1 MFFEQMIKICS
12 ASGGDVVK
20 FAGDALIVVWIGA
33 PPKVFAVRAC
43 ECAMELQESLHK
55 ATMANGVEFSLKVG
69 VGMGSL
75 TIFYVG
81 GHAGRCE

>member
-1 MFFEQMIKICS
+1 
-12 ASGGDVVK
+12 
-20 FAGDALIVVWIGA
+20 
-33 PPKVFAVRAC
+33 
-43 ECAMELQESLHK
+43 
-55 ATMANGVEFSLKVG
+55 MANGVEFSLKVG